1 MGRAHVAAVGLGLL
15 VLVSIAIANPPAD
28 AITAVEKEAGVA
40 AATTDDSSTAPADD
54 PALLK
59 DPEYLNLKQ
68 QNADL
73 NEALAEVQ
81 LQLQTLK
88 AETEMR
94 SAVDILKRV
103 ADRYPHLD
111 AGQSA
116 ALLLRTLNDPASPPG
131 EDTTASVK
139 PGDEAWPAFIDF
151 APMVVNLD
159 DGRLNRYLLVD
170 FSLQT
175 PRSSYGRISQAILRK
190 KALVQDSLTSYL
202 SDKTLNEVR
211 GSSAQDL
218 IRRDIKDRLNTL
230 LFPDG
235 SDEIEAVL
243 FQQFAIQ

>member
-28 AITAVEKEAGVA
+28 TIAAVETKAGA
-40 AATTDDSSTAPADD
+40 AAPTDGGSPAVPADD

-59 DPEYLNLKQ
+59 NPEYLHLKQ
-68 QNADL
+68 QNTDL
-73 NEALAEVQ
+73 NEALTQVQ
-81 LQLQTLK
+81 LQLQKLK

-94 SAVDILKRV
+94 SAVDRLKRV
-103 ADRYPHLD
+103 ADRYPHLA

-116 ALLLRTLNDPASPPG
+116 ALLLRTLNDPAAAPG
-131 EDTTASVK
+131 VDASASAN

-175 PRSSYGRISQAILRK
+175 SRSSYGRISQAILRK

-202 SDKTLNEVR
+202 SDKTLSEVR